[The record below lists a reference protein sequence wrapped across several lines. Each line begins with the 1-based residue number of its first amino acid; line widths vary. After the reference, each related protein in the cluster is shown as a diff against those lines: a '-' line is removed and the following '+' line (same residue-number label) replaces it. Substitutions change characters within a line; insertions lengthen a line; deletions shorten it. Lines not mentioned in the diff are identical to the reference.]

1 MSMNFSKISTVAS
14 LALAVSSVA
23 VSGAY
28 QPAGDGNVERPV
40 AVSPVPQGSL
50 SYEYHAREPVTG
62 AYVVTQSPAVVRAD
76 EGGWSSNSDS
86 LSDHSNLYYIFG
98 PADTAFSTETF
109 LTVRASEP
117 VLQITWVLP
126 DGSQRVQRGDLTYYN
141 PEDTN
146 L

>member
-1 MSMNFSKISTVAS
+1 MNFSKISTVAS

-28 QPAGDGNVERPV
+28 SSAGEEDVDQSV
-40 AVSPVPQGSL
+40 AVSPVSQGSL

-76 EGGWSSNSDS
+76 EGGWSSNSES
-86 LSDHSNLYYIFG
+86 LSDHSNLYYLFG
-98 PADTAFSTETF
+98 PADTAFNTETF
-109 LTVRASEP
+109 LTVQASEP

>member
-1 MSMNFSKISTVAS
+1 MTFTKISAVAS
-14 LALAVSSVA
+14 LALAVSSVGSA
-23 VSGAY
+23 VGFSPSVVSGV
-28 QPAGDGNVERPV
+28 Q
-40 AVSPVPQGSL
+40 SSL
-50 SYEYHAREPVTG
+50 SYQYHAREPVTG

-76 EGGWSSNSDS
+76 EGGWSSNSES
-86 LSDHSNLYYIFG
+86 LSDHSNLYYLSG
-98 PADTAFSTETF
+98 PADTAFNTETF

>member
-1 MSMNFSKISTVAS
+1 MGMNFSKTSAVAS
-14 LALAVSSVA
+14 LALAVSTVA

-28 QPAGDGNVERPV
+28 SSAGEEDVGQSV
-40 AVSPVPQGSL
+40 AVSPVSQGSL
-50 SYEYHAREPVTG
+50 SYEYHAREPVVG

-76 EGGWSSNSDS
+76 EGGWSSNSES
-86 LSDHSNLYYIFG
+86 LSDHSNLYYLFG
-98 PADTAFSTETF
+98 PSDTAFNTETF
-109 LTVRASEP
+109 LTVQASEP

-146 L
+146 I

>member
-1 MSMNFSKISTVAS
+1 MTFTKISAVAS
-14 LALAVSSVA
+14 LALAVSSVGSA
-23 VSGAY
+23 VGFSPSVVSGV
-28 QPAGDGNVERPV
+28 Q
-40 AVSPVPQGSL
+40 SSL
-50 SYEYHAREPVTG
+50 SYQYHAREPVVG

-76 EGGWSSNSDS
+76 EGGWSSNSES
-86 LSDHSNLYYIFG
+86 LSDHSNLYYLSG
-98 PADTAFSTETF
+98 PADTAFNTETF
-109 LTVRASEP
+109 LTVQASEP

>member
-1 MSMNFSKISTVAS
+1 MTFTKISAVAS
-14 LALAVSSVA
+14 LALAVSSVGSA
-23 VSGAY
+23 VGFSPSVVSGV
-28 QPAGDGNVERPV
+28 Q
-40 AVSPVPQGSL
+40 SSL
-50 SYEYHAREPVTG
+50 SYQYHAREPVVG

-76 EGGWSSNSDS
+76 EGGWSSNSES
-86 LSDHSNLYYIFG
+86 LSDHSNLYYLFG
-98 PADTAFSTETF
+98 PADTAFNTETF
-109 LTVRASEP
+109 LTVQASEP